1 MFDLDGVLVRS
12 EEAWFRSVEE
22 AGRRFRGSPVTR
34 SEFTPTFG
42 QGTSADIRVF
52 GLSCTP
58 AELDQHYIE
67 TFPRYADSVWVNP
80 DSGPLLETLRGR
92 GHRLALVTNTVSAL
106 AKVILAQARL
116 ASAFDV
122 LACADL
128 VPRSKPAPDL
138 LIFALEGLK
147 VPASDAWMVGDS
159 RYDREAAA
167 AAQVHFVGL
176 GLDGATRLEKL
187 GDLERLLD
195 Q

>member
-12 EEAWFRSVEE
+12 EEAWFRSVEA
-22 AGRRFRGSPVTR
+22 AGSRFRGTPVTR

-52 GLSCTP
+52 GLRCTP
-58 AELDQHYIE
+58 AELDEHYVE
-67 TFPRYADSVWVNP
+67 TFPCYADSVWVNP
-80 DSGPLLETLRGR
+80 DSGPLLQTLRER

-106 AKVILAQARL
+106 ARVILAQAKL

-138 LIFALEGLK
+138 LHYALEGLK
-147 VPASDAWMVGDS
+147 VPASEAWMIGDS

-167 AAQVHFVGL
+167 AAHVHFVGL
-176 GLDGATRLEKL
+176 GLDGAARVEKL
-187 GDLERLLD
+187 GDLMKLLD
-195 Q
+195 R